1 MAVDL
6 LPTLM
11 VPLVEVGSTSKG
23 WGKAPELMHGS
34 AEFEVLNSFAQGN
47 LKLQVKYCLR
57 ERCGGA
63 GRG

>member
-11 VPLVEVGSTSKG
+11 VPLVEGGSTSKV
-23 WGKAPELMHGS
+23 WGKAPELMYGS

-57 ERCGGA
+57 
-63 GRG
+63 